1 MIHRTLPLLLALL
14 LVPLAPTAA
23 QTVDRRIGATA
34 DPVAA
39 AIAISQATFGAG
51 EADRVLLG
59 RADVF
64 ADNLAGAPLTAVGP
78 LLLTAGGAGAGL
90 SAGVAD
96 EAVRAAGEPVACLEQ
111 GDLATAQVLVLG
123 GSEAV
128 SEQAAGALED
138 RGFCVAR
145 LAGATRVETAVALA
159 EHVLA
164 QGGDGSRVLLAR
176 SDDWPEA
183 ATGGAAA
190 ARAANPVLVTPGDQ
204 LHAAVAAFLE
214 EHRPATIV
222 LLGGTAALSQA
233 VEDAAAAYGEVARVV
248 GAARDGTAAGIA
260 RDLFPDPQGGVV
272 LANGYVPDGW
282 VHALTAASLSS
293 REGAP
298 VLYAQ
303 PTSLPPDTAAYLQ
316 ERPST
321 YRVLAG
327 PTERLAASLFTAT
340 GSGGDLEGAQVAL
353 ELVAELDSPLGMA
366 LRPDTGELYVAE
378 QGGRV
383 RVLGRPGNPTVLD
396 LTDLTLSGG
405 EQGLLGIT
413 FSPDSRLFFAH
424 FTNNNGEGELAEFDV
439 SGEIVANSRRT
450 LMTIPDPANNHNGG
464 HITFGP
470 DGFLYLGLG
479 DGGRRDDVFDE
490 AQNTAGVLGSLL
502 RIDPL
507 GGDPYAIP
515 AGNPFRDGGGAPEIY
530 SYGLR
535 NPWRF
540 SFDRDTG
547 DLWVADVGQGAWE
560 EVDYLPEGTGAN
572 ANFGWSFFEGSH
584 PFCGPR
590 CGEDPPPTLLP
601 IAEHSHDAGWCSIT
615 GGFVYRGSAIP
626 ALHGAYVYGDLC
638 LSDLR
643 ALTQEGGSVTF
654 SRDLGVDG
662 RLDRVVR

>member
-78 LLLTAGGAGAGL
+78 LLLTAGGAGAAL

-248 GAARDGTAAGIA
+248 GA
-260 RDLFPDPQGGVV
+260 
-272 LANGYVPDGW
+272 
-282 VHALTAASLSS
+282 
-293 REGAP
+293 
-298 VLYAQ
+298 
-303 PTSLPPDTAAYLQ
+303 
-316 ERPST
+316 
-321 YRVLAG
+321 
-327 PTERLAASLFTAT
+327 
-340 GSGGDLEGAQVAL
+340 
-353 ELVAELDSPLGMA
+353 
-366 LRPDTGELYVAE
+366 
-378 QGGRV
+378 
-383 RVLGRPGNPTVLD
+383 
-396 LTDLTLSGG
+396 
-405 EQGLLGIT
+405 
-413 FSPDSRLFFAH
+413 
-424 FTNNNGEGELAEFDV
+424 
-439 SGEIVANSRRT
+439 
-450 LMTIPDPANNHNGG
+450 
-464 HITFGP
+464 
-470 DGFLYLGLG
+470 
-479 DGGRRDDVFDE
+479 
-490 AQNTAGVLGSLL
+490 
-502 RIDPL
+502 
-507 GGDPYAIP
+507 
-515 AGNPFRDGGGAPEIY
+515 
-530 SYGLR
+530 
-535 NPWRF
+535 
-540 SFDRDTG
+540 
-547 DLWVADVGQGAWE
+547 
-560 EVDYLPEGTGAN
+560 
-572 ANFGWSFFEGSH
+572 
-584 PFCGPR
+584 
-590 CGEDPPPTLLP
+590 
-601 IAEHSHDAGWCSIT
+601 
-615 GGFVYRGSAIP
+615 SA
-626 ALHGAYVYGDLC
+626 
-638 LSDLR
+638 
-643 ALTQEGGSVTF
+643 
-654 SRDLGVDG
+654 
-662 RLDRVVR
+662 